1 MSARLLADAVL
12 LLHLGFVLFV
22 AAGALAVLR
31 WPRLAWLH
39 LPAVAWG
46 VGISLAGA
54 VCPLT
59 PLEQWLRARAGQ
71 HGYAGGFIEHYLL
84 GIVYPEGLTRSL
96 QVGIGLAALG
106 VNLAAYAWLCMLRS
120 RRG

>member
-1 MSARLLADAVL
+1 MSARLLADVVL

-46 VGISLAGA
+46 VGISFTGA

-59 PLEQWLRARAGQ
+59 PLEQWLHTRAGQ

-84 GIVYPEGLTRSL
+84 GIVYPEGFTPS
-96 QVGIGLAALG
+96 AARPMPT
-106 VNLAAYAWLCMLRS
+106 CRLRVS
-120 RRG
+120 PSG

>member
-22 AAGALAVLR
+22 AAGALAVVR

-46 VGISLAGA
+46 VAISFTGA

-59 PLEQWLRARAGQ
+59 PLELYLRARAGQ
-71 HGYAGGFIEHYLL
+71 HGYAGGFIDHYLL
-84 GIVYPEGLTRSL
+84 GIIYPEGLTRGL
-96 QVGIGLAALG
+96 QVGIGVAALG
-106 VNLAAYAWLCMLRS
+106 VNLAAYAWLCRLRS

>member
-12 LLHLGFVLFV
+12 VLHLAFVLFV
-22 AAGALAVLR
+22 AAGVLAVAR
-31 WPRLAWLH
+31 WRRLAWLH

-46 VGISLAGA
+46 VGISLTGT

-59 PLEQWLRARAGQ
+59 PLEQWLRTRAGQ
-71 HGYAGGFIEHYLL
+71 QGYAGGFIEHYLL
-84 GIVYPEGLTRSL
+84 GIVYPEGLTRGL
-96 QVGIGLAALG
+96 QIGIGIAALG
-106 VNLAAYAWLCMLRS
+106 LNLAAYAWFCVLRS